1 MSDEGKDFA
10 MKSFFAV
17 CAALALAG
25 CASVPQARVEE
36 GKIVVDSPFDLVIGS
51 TEYAKM
57 LGDAVRSGQHVWKR
71 GGVLTTNFWCSGSG
85 KLSRPY
91 YGFDTFS
98 LSFSGED
105 RKLESVHFW
114 YGESPTSKSE
124 MSLSQCR
131 EVVRRMAKDFE
142 SRTGVA
148 MECTSDQ
155 TDEEAFESAGRLVA
169 EMEEER
175 KKSGRDVGSF
185 STSFIRMHGTLERN
199 GLVGDYS
206 ILGMI
211 SDKRKCEVS
220 LTIENPGDS
229 RWPSMRRKGEIPV
242 YTNSTASAFADMPL
256 TDKQKKAHDEAAKM
270 RETLKRLFGVD
281 FDKPEQTVELPLRNI
296 TEADKG
302 NYNQREWNALEKPFG
317 GMDERKLNQSARI
330 LFVPLA
336 TVSLRHAFEG
346 DAPEEARD
354 ALAKEFLEALE
365 KEVGAKIPPVE
376 NKDRGEFMK
385 RLTGDGK
392 VPTIGD
398 ISEVFRSDAKSHF
411 AGRIG
416 DIMLEI
422 KSAPPRY
429 VFKNGRHEVAIK
441 GAVVVSIV
449 QSSFFAN

>member
-1 MSDEGKDFA
+1 VSDEGKDFA

-25 CASVPQARVEE
+25 CASVPQVRVEE

-71 GGVLTTNFWCSGSG
+71 DGVLTTNFWCSGSG

-98 LSFSGED
+98 LSFNDED
-105 RKLESVHFW
+105 RKLERVRFW
-114 YGESPTSKSE
+114 CGESPASQGE
-124 MSLSQCR
+124 MSLSECR
-131 EVVRRMAKDFE
+131 DVVRKMAKDFE
-142 SRTGVA
+142 SRTGGK
-148 MECTSDQ
+148 MNCTVDQ
-155 TDEEAFESAGRLVA
+155 TDEEAFKSADRLVVGI
-169 EMEEER
+169 EEER
-175 KKSGRDVGSF
+175 KKSGRNVGDM
-185 STSFIRMHGTLERN
+185 STAFLSMRGNLERN
-199 GLVGDYS
+199 GVQGMY
-206 ILGMI
+206 ILSGMI
-211 SDKRKCEVS
+211 SDKRKCHVW
-220 LTIENPGDS
+220 LLIEDIKNM
-229 RWPSMRRKGEIPV
+229 PSMRRNGEIPV
-242 YTNSTASAFADMPL
+242 YTNSTASAFANLPL
-256 TDKQKKAHDEAAKM
+256 TDKQKKAHDEAEKL
-270 RETLKRLFGVD
+270 REALKRLFDVD

-302 NYNQREWNALEKPFG
+302 NYNQREWTALEKPFG

-336 TVSLRHAFEG
+336 TVSLRHSYEG

-376 NKDRGEFMK
+376 NKDTGEFMK

-429 VFKNGRHEVAIK
+429 VFKNGRYEVAIK

-449 QSSFFAN
+449 QAGFLAN